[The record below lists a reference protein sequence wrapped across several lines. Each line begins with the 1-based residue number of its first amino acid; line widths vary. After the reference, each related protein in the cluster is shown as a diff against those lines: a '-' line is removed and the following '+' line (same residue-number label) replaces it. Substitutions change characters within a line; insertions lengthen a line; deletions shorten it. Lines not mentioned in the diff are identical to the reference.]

1 VARGDTL
8 LPQPVFRE
16 AVAATLEEVK
26 RHRALIPL
34 SHDHHDALVAARRLR
49 RGAGAPDML
58 EAATAFLAFF
68 ASSVVPHFREE
79 EELLFPRV
87 ADAEEARDLVMQ
99 ALLEHQRL
107 HRAAAELGELV
118 AQERTD
124 SATGTQMRELA
135 TLLEGH
141 VRLEERR
148 LFPLIETMLSEETLT
163 GLVNSASDKG
173 SGPVWG
179 TASEELNAT
188 LLRWRAGEGPAEHVN
203 EERDVLV
210 VVLAGSATVSVDGD
224 EHELTVGDATI
235 IAKGRRR
242 KIEAGRDG
250 VRYLSVHRRR
260 APLQISPTP
269 ARHG

>member
-1 VARGDTL
+1 MARGDTL

-49 RGAGAPDML
+49 RGADGPDPL
-58 EAATAFLAFF
+58 AAATTFLAFF
-68 ASSVVPHFREE
+68 ASSVVPHLREE

-87 ADAEEARDLVMQ
+87 VDAEEAHELVVQ

-107 HRAAAELGELV
+107 HLAAAELGDLV
-118 AQERTD
+118 AHDRTD
-124 SATGTQMRELA
+124 GPTGRRMRELA

-141 VRLEERR
+141 VRLEERQ

-163 GLVNSASDKG
+163 ALVNAAGNEG

-188 LLRWRAGEGPAEHVN
+188 LLEWRAGEGPPEHVN

-210 VVLAGSATVSVDGD
+210 VVLAGSATLSADGD
-224 EHELTVGDATI
+224 EHELSVGDATI

-242 KIEAGRDG
+242 KIEAGREG

-260 APLQISPTP
+260 APLQIAPTP